1 MKKNISR
8 NPLWPDWY
16 NGKKIDEVQ
25 FGRAFLEQWPLKCV
39 NGTLYTLDGP
49 VEDESEIKQR
59 ILENIEEYVTSG
71 LSKKV
76 TNILETIKLLAFSDP
91 FPIEQDCIHL
101 QNGVYHLPD
110 GTFQESRLFCQNRLP
125 VKYAPKAPTPDRWLT
140 FLHELLDDADIPTL
154 QEYLGYCLIPST
166 KGQKMMLIVGKGG
179 EGKSRIGLV
188 LKRLMGDAA
197 SNGSVQKVENNRFA
211 RADLEHIL
219 LCVDDD
225 MRMEALRQTNYVK
238 SIVTAQGKMD
248 LERKGKQSYQGW
260 MFARLLAFSNG
271 DLQALYDRSD
281 GFYRRQLV
289 LTTKEKQVDRADDP
303 DLAEKMKAEAEGIF
317 LWAFEGLQR
326 LVANNFKFTESDRI
340 RENREAVKRDNNN
353 IFDFMESEGYIR
365 RKADA
370 SISSKDFYEI
380 YRMWCEENSLAPLK
394 ARSFSDAMI
403 ANARKFNLEHC
414 NNITNSAGRRVWGF
428 MGVEAIARPH
438 INGFYGDSPC
448 TYVPEGWRE

>member
-110 GTFQESRLFCQNRLP
+110 GSFQESRLFCQNRLP
-125 VKYAPKAPTPDRWLT
+125 VKYDPKAASPDRWLT

-211 RADLEHIL
+211 RADLERRL
-219 LCVDDD
+219 LMIDDD
-225 MRMEALRQTNYVK
+225 MDMNALPKTNYIK
-238 SIVTAQGKMD
+238 TIVTAEAKLD
-248 LERKGKQSYQGW
+248 LERKGVQSYQRDIY
-260 MFARLLAFSNG
+260 ARFLCFGNG
-271 DLQALYDRSD
+271 ALTSLYDHSD
-281 GFYRRQLV
+281 GFFRRQLI
-289 LTTKEKQVDRADDP
+289 LTTKDKPLSRVDDP
-303 DLAEKMKAEAEGIF
+303 DIAEKMAAEVEGIL

-326 LVANNFKFTESDRI
+326 LVKNGFQFTESDRAK
-340 RENREAVKRDNNN
+340 RNRELVKRDNNN
-353 IFDFMESEGYIR
+353 VFDFLESEGYIR
-365 RKADA
+365 LKADA
-370 SISSKDFYEI
+370 CTSSKELYEV
-380 YRMWCEENSLAPLK
+380 YKMWCEENSLNAIK
-394 ARSFSDAMI
+394 ARGFSDALI
-403 ANARKFNLEHC
+403 ANQRRYNLEST
-414 NNITNSAGRRVWGF
+414 NNIVNSSGRRVRGF
-428 MGVEAIARPH
+428 VGIEALVQPDLTP
-438 INGFYGDSPC
+438 NS
-448 TYVPEGWRE
+448 WRV